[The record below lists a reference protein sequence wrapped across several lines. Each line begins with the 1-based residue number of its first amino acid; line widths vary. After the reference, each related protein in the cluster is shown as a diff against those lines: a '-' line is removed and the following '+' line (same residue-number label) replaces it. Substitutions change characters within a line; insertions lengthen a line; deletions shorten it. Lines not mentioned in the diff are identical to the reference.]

1 MHHLA
6 QRSILAILN
15 LEGLFAGSFF
25 AAGSLT
31 AFIDIHTFA
40 PDGFLNCLLV
50 YPLGLAHPYGP
61 GDIRAGPVETNC
73 CPESRYPIGPSGKAE
88 SPVRDNLCLHF
99 VYISYNQYGC
109 LIILFCRLQSG

>member
-50 YPLGLAHPYGP
+50 YPLGLAHPYAP

-73 CPESRYPIGPSGKAE
+73 CPESRYHIGPSGKAE
-88 SPVRDNLCLHF
+88 SPVQDNLLF
-99 VYISYNQYGC
+99 
-109 LIILFCRLQSG
+109 ILFVLVIINMVV